1 MRALHLQRSL
11 QLCRVALQSMREWD
25 ETLGVSSE
33 PWPTAA
39 ATQITLGRRCGSEF
53 VMRLHL
59 IDCSLRFRTRIVA
72 LAEILALAASLTVG
86 FAPSAQALPSFARQT
101 GQPCGTCHTDF
112 PALTPYGRR
121 FKLLGYTTGGGEF
134 RTNPFSSQIARD
146 ARAEYDKMMG
156 YVKALPQT
164 KP

>member
-1 MRALHLQRSL
+1 MRGNGGRFNRPFGNIGVFAAVAFVVVAAGSL
-11 QLCRVALQSMREWD
+11 L
-25 ETLGVSSE
+25 
-33 PWPTAA
+33 
-39 ATQITLGRRCGSEF
+39 
-53 VMRLHL
+53 
-59 IDCSLRFRTRIVA
+59 
-72 LAEILALAASLTVG
+72 G

-134 RTNPFSSQIARD
+134 RTTPFSSQAGKD

-156 YVKALPQT
+156 YVKTLPT
-164 KP
+164 TTSTTPE